1 REEKAEQPGCLSL
14 EEGGG
19 VGRKPARKRQS
30 GGGGRV
36 GLRGERVAEG
46 MQGGHR
52 LQRVTFA
59 WSYCLEDVISTW
71 VCFPANTGMKRKTTF
86 SWNPVKQSKISP
98 CDRYKHAC
106 CICRGFLYVYGGRRN
121 TSLSD
126 FWRFKIG
133 KDILYIFGGMVDS
146 AFTQKRNPLWMYD
159 IDATKWIACRLPAVA
174 GEVQVPVN
182 RKGHSAVVYRGNMY
196 IYGGYIDIKGASQEF
211 WTFHFDT
218 KQWAPLLA
226 ASSGNS
232 PGPRHGH
239 SAVVYG
245 NGMYLFGGLMGL
257 SEQKDFWMW
266 DFIATNWSSIR
277 RSQGPPR
284 LVGHSAL
291 ILEDSM
297 LILGRGLSSTKPN
310 NTLWQYHFPSQTWI
324 KLPSPMALS
333 SKAYHQM
340 LPTGFGFQGAADCPL
355 RLPGCLKSKE
365 KRCSKLLMLS
375 KQHTCF
381 FEHFHEEPTYQI
393 LNNESGSDIEMKTF
407 CQSSRDS
414 LGFTSYQTTSSVE
427 LNSDPAAELLC
438 KGRTSYLNIAKEQ
451 EFATMALTDGE
462 SSLDT
467 LQNECGDICESSV
480 VMLLVGGKPLSSSP
494 AISFWQVELNGT

>member
-1 REEKAEQPGCLSL
+1 
-14 EEGGG
+14 
-19 VGRKPARKRQS
+19 
-30 GGGGRV
+30 
-36 GLRGERVAEG
+36 
-46 MQGGHR
+46 
-52 LQRVTFA
+52 
-59 WSYCLEDVISTW
+59 
-71 VCFPANTGMKRKTTF
+71 MKRKTTF
-86 SWNPVKQSKISP
+86 SWNPVEQSKISP

-126 FWRFKIG
+126 FWRFK
-133 KDILYIFGGMVDS
+133 
-146 AFTQKRNPLWMYD
+146 

-211 WTFHFDT
+211 WAFHLDT

-226 ASSGNS
+226 ASSGNN

-277 RSQGPPR
+277 KSQGPPR
-284 LVGHSAL
+284 LVGHSAS

-297 LILGRGLSSTKPN
+297 LILGGGLSSTKPN

-324 KLPSPMALS
+324 KLPSPLS

-355 RLPGCLKSKE
+355 RSLGCLTSRE
-365 KRCSKLLMLS
+365 KGCSKLLSLS

-381 FEHFHEEPTYQI
+381 FEYLHEKPTYQI
-393 LNNESGSDIEMKTF
+393 LNESCSDIEMKTF

-414 LGFTSYQTTSSVE
+414 LGFTSYQTTSSAE
-427 LNSDPAAELLC
+427 LNSDPSAELLC
-438 KGRTSYLNIAKEQ
+438 KERTSYFNIAKEQ
-451 EFATMALTDGE
+451 EFATMAVTDGG

-467 LQNECGDICESSV
+467 LKNECGDLCESSV
-480 VMLLVGGKPLSSSP
+480 VMLLVGGKPLSSSS
-494 AISFWQVELNGT
+494 AISFWQIELNRI

>member
-1 REEKAEQPGCLSL
+1 
-14 EEGGG
+14 
-19 VGRKPARKRQS
+19 
-30 GGGGRV
+30 
-36 GLRGERVAEG
+36 
-46 MQGGHR
+46 
-52 LQRVTFA
+52 
-59 WSYCLEDVISTW
+59 
-71 VCFPANTGMKRKTTF
+71 MKRKTAF

-126 FWRFKIG
+126 FWRFKIVSNEWEELENSNDG
-133 KDILYIFGGMVDS
+133 PEELEEHTMVDYQDILYIFGGMVDS
-146 AFTQKRNPLWMYD
+146 GFTQKRNPLWMYD
-159 IDATKWIACRLPAVA
+159 TDATKWIACRFAAVA
-174 GEVQVPVN
+174 GVVQVPVN

-218 KQWAPLLA
+218 KQWAPLSA
-226 ASSGNS
+226 ASSGSS

-284 LVGHSAL
+284 VVGHSAL

-297 LILGRGLSSTKPN
+297 LVLGGGLSSNKPN
-310 NTLWQYHFPSQTWI
+310 STLWQYHFPSQMWI
-324 KLPSPMALS
+324 KLPSPVALS

-340 LPTGFGFQGAADCPL
+340 LPTGFGSQAAADCPL
-355 RLPGCLKSKE
+355 RSLGCLKSKE
-365 KRCSKLLMLS
+365 KRCSKLLTLS

-381 FEHFHEEPTYQI
+381 FEHLHEEPMYQI
-393 LNNESGSDIEMKTF
+393 LNNEGGSDIEMKTF

-414 LGFTSYQTTSSVE
+414 LGFTSYQTTSSAE

-438 KGRTSYLNIAKEQ
+438 EERTSYLNIAKEQ
-451 EFATMALTDGE
+451 EFATMDLTDRG

-467 LQNECGDICESSV
+467 LKNERGDICESSV
-480 VMLLVGGKPLSSSP
+480 VMLLVGGKPLSSSS
-494 AISFWQVELNGT
+494 AISFWQIELNGT